1 MKKTAKLL
9 IVSLLCAEDDLKAY
23 CRRLVAFTNNSSM
36 YLARVVATGTQV
48 YPESATSI
56 TGLTAVLT
64 CEFRMRNTGTDV
76 DEQAARDVLSRIV
89 TLDVEGAHLATEDCE
104 LLTALVRRQVAA

>member
-1 MKKTAKLL
+1 MTKTAKLL

-23 CRRLVAFTNNSSM
+23 CRRLVTFTNNSSM

-64 CEFRMRNTGTDV
+64 CEFRMRKSGSDV
-76 DEQAARDVLSRIV
+76 DEHAARDVLSRIV
-89 TLDVEGAHLATEDCE
+89 TLDVDGAYLATDDREA
-104 LLTALVRRQVAA
+104 LTTLVRRQVAA